1 MFYGSD
7 NGGHTAA
14 VLTSFIATCKHLR
27 IDPFAYLRDILDRI
41 NAHPHDRLDD
51 TRQMGRRTCC
61 RSPLTTLLPQTRL
74 HRTLKMESQ
83 DGYHQGARTRGAIRC
98 AVWIQRRIILSD
110 SGDQQLRLKYPYK
123 RYRVIRKRVAPF
135 VLITLS
141 SLTIGIPLFAHH
153 GTSGVYDCTHRI
165 TTKATVAQYIWA
177 NPPTSKFTSP

>member
-61 RSPLTTLLPQTRL
+61 RSLLTTLLPQTRL

-83 DGYHQGARTRGAIRC
+83 DGYHLRC
-98 AVWIQRRIILSD
+98 ENSWRNSLCSLDTEA
-110 SGDQQLRLKYPYK
+110 YN
-123 RYRVIRKRVAPF
+123 F
-135 VLITLS
+135 VGL
-141 SLTIGIPLFAHH
+141 
-153 GTSGVYDCTHRI
+153 
-165 TTKATVAQYIWA
+165 W
-177 NPPTSKFTSP
+177 